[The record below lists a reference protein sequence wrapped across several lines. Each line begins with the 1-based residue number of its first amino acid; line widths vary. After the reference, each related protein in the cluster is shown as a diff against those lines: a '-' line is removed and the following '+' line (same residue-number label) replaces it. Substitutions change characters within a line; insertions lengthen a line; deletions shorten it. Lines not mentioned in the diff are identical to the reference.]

1 MSKVYNKIV
10 QSNTE
15 PSKNDIW
22 LKDGQMKTFGKE
34 GWKPVGGGVSEG
46 NNEPVGDKEI
56 YVLDATRTDYETLF
70 NEVSEAWDS
79 NKQIILNYLPEGNVP
94 IFDILLTRSYKEED
108 SIVFGAGPVI
118 IPHFYGSGC
127 FMTPMLIIIIFKD
140 DIKINDTSISEF
152 TEESLGY
159 IKYTLDNKIY
169 LSSNGDGTKFLSDDG
184 TYKEI
189 TSGSLIPQLNS
200 IFYVETN
207 NVVFDS
213 ADVDILSEN
222 RKVILTLQYGSGSAS
237 TYEYITCDVIYRSAS
252 TNTYNP
258 TIIGHYFYNN
268 KTYIVTFETFKFDS
282 NISVSPIC
290 IDDLNTKVANLE
302 SRIAALEGATA

>member
-46 NNEPVGDKEI
+46 NNESVGDKEI

-79 NKQIILNYLPEGNVP
+79 NKQIILNYMPGGYNVP
-94 IFDILLTRSYKEED
+94 IFDTLLTRGYKGED
-108 SIVFGAGPVI
+108 SIVLSAGPVI
-118 IPHFYGSGC
+118 MPHFYGNGC
-127 FMTPMLIIIIFKD
+127 FITPMLIIIIFKD

-152 TEESLGY
+152 TEESSGY
-159 IKYTLDNKIY
+159 IRYTLDDKIN

-184 TYKEI
+184 TYKIIDIASLQTQI
-189 TSGSLIPQLNS
+189 T
-200 IFYVETN
+200 
-207 NVVFDS
+207 
-213 ADVDILSEN
+213 A
-222 RKVILTLQYGSGSAS
+222 
-237 TYEYITCDVIYRSAS
+237 
-252 TNTYNP
+252 
-258 TIIGHYFYNN
+258 
-268 KTYIVTFETFKFDS
+268 
-282 NISVSPIC
+282 
-290 IDDLNTKVANLE
+290 LE
-302 SRIAALEGATA
+302 ERIAALEGTA